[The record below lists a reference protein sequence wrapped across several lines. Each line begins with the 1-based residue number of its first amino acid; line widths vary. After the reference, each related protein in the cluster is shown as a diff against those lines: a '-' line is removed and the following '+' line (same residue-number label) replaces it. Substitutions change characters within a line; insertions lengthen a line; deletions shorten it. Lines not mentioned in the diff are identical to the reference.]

1 MTLTYGVHSEAG
13 KLRRVMVHRPGAAM
27 ARLTPANCA
36 ELLFDDVI
44 WVKQA
49 RIEHMTFVDAMRAR
63 GVEVVFLRQL
73 LTETLTDMVARRWLL
88 AARITDDSVGVGLAD
103 DLLAHLMEIDAGLLS
118 TILIGGMSRAELPI
132 AAQGVLAPMLDPS
145 DFILPPLPNH
155 IFTRD
160 TTCWIYGGVTLNPM
174 HWPARRLETLNLAA
188 IYRFHPDFR
197 EAGFPVWW
205 GDPLQDHGA
214 ATVEGGDVMPIG
226 NGVVLIGMGE
236 RTTPQAV
243 GQIARALFAK
253 GGATRVIACQF
264 PRARSAMHLD
274 TVFTFCD
281 RDLVTVFTEVTDA
294 IRCFS
299 LYPGPGLGAGVSAET
314 VADRRAEIV
323 VETETKPFLEVVAAA
338 LGQPLLRS
346 IPTGG
351 DAFERAREQWDDA
364 NNLLCL
370 EPGVVVGYERNVYSN
385 TLLRKAGV
393 EVITIPG
400 SELGRGRGGSHCMT
414 CPLIRDPL

>member
-13 KLRRVMVHRPGAAM
+13 KLRRVLVHKPGAAM

-44 WVKQA
+44 WVKRA
-49 RIEHMTFVDAMRAR
+49 RIEHMTFVDVMRER
-63 GVEVVFLRQL
+63 GVEVVFLREL
-73 LTETLTDMVARRWLL
+73 LAETLADMAARRWLL
-88 AARITDDSVGVGLAD
+88 EARISDDSVGVGLAD
-103 DLLAHLMEIDAGLLS
+103 DLLAHLMEVDADLLS
-118 TILIGGMSRAELPI
+118 IILIGGMSRAELPI
-132 AAQGVLAPMLDPS
+132 APKGVLAPMLEPA

-160 TTCWIYGGVTLNPM
+160 TSCWIYGGVTLNPM
-174 HWPARRLETLNLAA
+174 RWPARRLETLNLAA
-188 IYRFHPDFR
+188 IYRCHPDFQD
-197 EAGFPVWW
+197 AGFPVWW
-205 GDPLQDHGA
+205 GDPRQDHGPA
-214 ATVEGGDVMPIG
+214 MVEGGDVMPIG
-226 NGVVLIGMGE
+226 DGCVLIGMGE

-243 GQIARALFAK
+243 GQVARALFAG

-264 PRARSAMHLD
+264 PKARSAMHLD

-281 RDLVTVFTEVTDA
+281 RDLVTVFEEVTDA
-294 IRCFS
+294 IRCYS
-299 LYPGPGLGAGVSAET
+299 LRPGKGEAVDVEAET
-314 VADRRAEIV
+314 Q
-323 VETETKPFLEVVAAA
+323 PFLDVVAGAIG
-338 LGQPLLRS
+338 LKSLRTV
-346 IPTGG
+346 PTGG
-351 DAFERAREQWDDA
+351 DAYEAAREQWDDA

-370 EPGVVVGYERNVYSN
+370 SPGVVVGYERNTFSN

-414 CPLIRDPL
+414 CPLIRDPV